1 MPRRDDLASILIIGS
16 GPIVIGQACEF
27 DYSGT
32 QACKVLRDEG
42 YRVVLVNSNPATIMT
57 DPEFAA
63 ATYVEPLDVASLT
76 RIIERERP
84 DALLPTLGG
93 QTALN
98 LAVALHDDGVLERR
112 GVELIGASVDAIRTA
127 ENRYRF
133 KEAMEEIGLSV
144 PRSGIASTLD
154 DAMDIADQVGYPAIV
169 RPSFILGG
177 GGTGLAHTAD
187 EMREIAARGLAAS
200 PVTEILIEQSVV
212 GWKEFELEVM
222 RDHADN
228 VVVICSIENF
238 DPMGVHTGDSITVAP
253 AQTLTDVEYQRM
265 RDAAFA
271 CIRRIGVDTG
281 GSNIQFAVDPADGR
295 MLIIEMNP
303 RVSRSSA
310 LASKAT
316 GFPIAKIAARLAI
329 GYRLDEVMNDITGE
343 TPASFEPTIDYVVT
357 KVPRWAF
364 EKLPGAKPALGSM
377 MQSVG
382 EAMAI
387 GRTFPESLQ
396 KAVRSLETGRL
407 GLNCDPAE
415 QPAGTSSDDE
425 LVRAAASPTPDR
437 VFMLEAALRGGT
449 SVERLADATGVD
461 PWFLD
466 GIRQIVEER
475 ARLQETG
482 LAGMARGDWR
492 RAKRLGFSDG
502 QLAYLWGVD
511 EARVRAVRRDAGVDV
526 TYKTVDTCAAEFAA
540 RTPYHYGTFEDEDEV
555 APLDAPAVVI
565 LGSGPNRIGQGV
577 EFDYCCVHAAFA
589 LSAAGYETVMVNCN
603 PETVSTDYDTSDRLF
618 FEPLTGEDVLA
629 VCARLADRGELAGV
643 IVSLGG
649 QTPLKLAH
657 VLQSAG
663 VPILGTSSA
672 SIDLAE
678 DREQFNSLCTRLG
691 IPQPEG
697 GTAATPEEARA
708 VAERIDYPVLVRPS
722 YVLGGRAMQIVYDAE
737 GLDAAMAELGGTG
750 SLGREGGL
758 SASRPALID
767 RFLEDAVEVD
777 VDALR
782 DTAGEVLIGG
792 VMEHIEEAGVHSGD
806 SACAIPPQ
814 TLTPPVI
821 ATLETYTRALANG
834 LDVRGLLNVQY
845 AVKGGEV
852 YVLEANPR
860 ASRTV
865 PFVSKATGVPLAK
878 IAARVML
885 GATLAELREEGE
897 SFAVSVPVTGGQS
910 SVVNGGHV
918 AVKEAVLPFERFPE
932 VDTILGPE
940 MRSTGEVMGLDR
952 SFGLAF
958 TKSQAA
964 AGNRLPERG
973 TVFLSLADRD
983 KPAGLVAARRLAE
996 LGFSLVATAGTAAAL
1011 QADGIG
1017 VDAIVGK
1024 LGETDASGMDAVE
1037 LISSGKIDLVI
1048 NTPRGR
1054 PARPGDGDHI
1064 RRAAT
1069 AHQVSCVTTIAA
1081 ALAAASGLREWTTH
1095 ESQVRSLQEYH
1106 RASQLRLEV

>member
-1 MPRRDDLASILIIGS
+1 MPKRDDLESILVIGS

-57 DPEFAA
+57 DPEFAD
-63 ATYVEPLDVASLT
+63 ATYVEPLDAASVT
-76 RIIERERP
+76 RIIEKERP

-98 LAVALHDDGVLERR
+98 LAVELDEAGVLERY
-112 GVELIGASVDAIRTA
+112 GVELIGAGIEAIHTA
-127 ENRYRF
+127 ENRQRF
-133 KEAMEEIGLSV
+133 KAAMEEIGLAV
-144 PRSGIASTLD
+144 PRSGFAYTLD
-154 DAMDIADQVGYPAIV
+154 EAMGVADQVGYPLIV

-177 GGTGLAHTAD
+177 GGTGIAHD
-187 EMREIAARGLAAS
+187 PDDMRRVAERGLAAS
-200 PVTEILIEQSVV
+200 PVSEILIEQSVI
-212 GWKEFELEVM
+212 GWKEYELEVM

-228 VVVICSIENF
+228 VVVICSIENV
-238 DPMGVHTGDSITVAP
+238 DAMGIHTGDSITVAP

-281 GSNIQFAVDPADGR
+281 GSNIQFAVDPTDGR

-316 GFPIAKIAARLAI
+316 GFPIAKIAARLAV
-329 GYRLDEVMNDITGE
+329 GHRLDEVMNDITGE
-343 TPASFEPTIDYVVT
+343 TPASFEPTIDYEVT

-364 EKLPGAKPALGSM
+364 EKLPGSTPVLGTM

-387 GRTFPESLQ
+387 GRVFPESLQ
-396 KAVRSLETGRL
+396 KALRSLETGRH
-407 GLNCDPAE
+407 GLNCDPGEAE
-415 QPAGTSSDDE
+415 WDALSDDD
-425 LVRAAASPTPDR
+425 LVSACAQATPDR
-437 VFMLEAALRGGT
+437 IFAVEAALRRG
-449 SVERLADATGVD
+449 VAPDRLAAATGID

-466 GIRQIVEER
+466 QI
-475 ARLQETG
+475 ARVGETRSELAG
-482 LAGMARGDWR
+482 LAPGEMTRATWR
-492 RAKRLGFSDG
+492 RAKRLGFSDA
-502 QLAYLWGVD
+502 QLAHLWGTP
-511 EARVRAVRRDAGVDV
+511 ESEVRSGRLGAGVGV
-526 TYKTVDTCAAEFAA
+526 TFKTVDTCAAEFEAH
-540 RTPYHYGTFEDEDEV
+540 TPYHYGTYEDEDEV
-555 APLDAPAVVI
+555 APLTRPAVVI

-589 LSAAGYETVMVNCN
+589 LSAAGFETVMVNCN

-618 FEPLTGEDVLA
+618 FEPLTAEDVLN
-629 VCARLADRGELAGV
+629 VCDALARQGELAGV
-643 IVSLGG
+643 VVALGG
-649 QTPLKLAH
+649 QTPLKLARI
-657 VLQSAG
+657 LEDAG
-663 VPILGTSSA
+663 ITVLGTSPA

-678 DREQFNSLCTRLG
+678 DRERFNDLCERLG
-691 IPQPEG
+691 IPQAPG
-697 GTAATPEEARA
+697 GIAGTPAQAQAIAAR
-708 VAERIDYPVLVRPS
+708 VGFPVLVRPS
-722 YVLGGRAMQIVYDAE
+722 YVLGGRAMQIVYDGAA
-737 GLDAAMAELGGTG
+737 LDVAMAELAVTG

-767 RFLEDAVEVD
+767 RFLEDAIEVD

-782 DTAGEVLIGG
+782 DHTGEVFIGG

-806 SACAIPPQ
+806 SACAIPP
-814 TLTPPVI
+814 
-821 ATLETYTRALANG
+821 ATLGPDVVGTIETHTRALADA
-834 LDVRGLLNVQY
+834 LDVRGLMNVQY

-852 YVLEANPR
+852 FVLEANPR

-878 IAARVML
+878 AAARVMV
-885 GATLAELREEGE
+885 GATLAELREEGVLPDTE
-897 SFAVSVPVTGGQS
+897 IAP
-910 SVVNGGHV
+910 GHV
-918 AVKEAVLPFERFPE
+918 AVKEAVLPFGRFPD

-940 MRSTGEVMGLDR
+940 MRSTGEVMGIDR

-958 TKSQAA
+958 AKSQAA
-964 AGNRLPERG
+964 AGNRLPDRG

-983 KPAGLVAARRLAE
+983 KPAGLQAARRLAE
-996 LGFSLVATAGTAAAL
+996 LGFSLVATAGTATAL
-1011 QADGIG
+1011 EQEGIP
-1017 VDAIVGK
+1017 VEAVVAK
-1024 LGETDASGMDAVE
+1024 MGELASGEGGAGMHAVD
-1037 LISSGKIDLVI
+1037 LISSGKVDLVV

-1054 PARPGDGDHI
+1054 GPRADGAYI

-1069 AHQVSCVTTIAA
+1069 AHGVACITTVAA
-1081 ALAAASGLREWTTH
+1081 ARAAAAGIAEWTTRVP
-1095 ESQVRSLQEYH
+1095 EVRSLQEYH
-1106 RASQLRLEV
+1106 RDGQLRLGV

>member
-1 MPRRDDLASILIIGS
+1 MPRRSDLESILIIGS

-42 YRVVLVNSNPATIMT
+42 YRVILVNSNPATIMT

-98 LAVALHDDGVLERR
+98 LAVLLHDDAVLEDA

-127 ENRYRF
+127 ENRYEF
-133 KEAMEEIGLSV
+133 KAAMEEIGLSV
-144 PRSGIASTLD
+144 PQSGIASTLG
-154 DAMDIADQVGYPAIV
+154 DAMDIAEQVGYPVIV

-177 GGTGLAHTAD
+177 GGTGIAHAPD

-228 VVVICSIENF
+228 AVVICSIENF

-281 GSNIQFAVDPADGR
+281 GSNIQFAVNADDGR

-316 GFPIAKIAARLAI
+316 GFPIAKIAARLAV

-364 EKLPGAKPALGSM
+364 EKLPGATPALGSM

-396 KAVRSLETGRL
+396 KAVRSLETGRS
-407 GLNCDPAE
+407 GVNGDPGE
-415 QPAGTSSDDE
+415 QALEKLSDDE
-425 LVRAAASPTPDR
+425 LVRAAATPTPDR
-437 VFMLEAALRGGT
+437 VFALEAALRRGT
-449 SVERLADATGVD
+449 SVERLSEATGVD

-466 GIRQIVEER
+466 GILQIAEER
-475 ARLQETG
+475 AHLTETG
-482 LAGMARGDWR
+482 LAGMSRADWR
-492 RAKRLGFSDG
+492 RAKRVGFSDA
-502 QLAYLWGVD
+502 QLAYLWRVD
-511 EARVRAVRRDAGVDV
+511 ETDVRTARLHAGVGV

-540 RTPYHYGTFEDEDEV
+540 NTPYHYGTFEDEDEV
-555 APLDAPAVVI
+555 APLTAPAVVI

-618 FEPLTGEDVLA
+618 FEPLTGEDVLG
-629 VCARLADRGELAGV
+629 VCARLAERGQLAGV

-649 QTPLKLAH
+649 QTPLKLAQT
-657 VLQSAG
+657 LGDAD
-663 VPILGTSSA
+663 VPILGTSPA

-678 DREQFNSLCTRLG
+678 DRERFNNLCVRLG
-691 IPQPEG
+691 MPQPAG
-697 GTAATPEEARA
+697 GTAATPEAARA
-708 VAERIDYPVLVRPS
+708 VAERIGYPVLVRPS
-722 YVLGGRAMQIVYDAE
+722 YVLGGRAMQIVYDAA
-737 GLDAAMAELGGTG
+737 GLDAAMAELAGTG

-767 RFLEDAVEVD
+767 RFLEDATEVD

-782 DTAGEVLIGG
+782 DGAGEVLIGG

-814 TLTPPVI
+814 TLAPDVV
-821 ATLETYTRALANG
+821 ATIETSTRALANA
-834 LDVRGLLNVQY
+834 LDVRGLLNVQF
-845 AVKGGEV
+845 AVKGGVV

-865 PFVSKATGVPLAK
+865 PFVSKATGVPMAK

-885 GATLAELREEGE
+885 GATLAELRAAGLH
-897 SFAVSVPVTGGQS
+897 VPAAQRRTS
-910 SVVNGGHV
+910 AANGGHI
-918 AVKEAVLPFERFPE
+918 AVKEAVLPFDRFPT

-940 MRSTGEVMGLDR
+940 MRSTGEVMGIDR

-964 AGNRLPERG
+964 AGNQLPERG

-983 KPAGLVAARRLAE
+983 KPSGLVAARRLVD
-996 LGFSLVATAGTAAAL
+996 LGFSVVATPGTAAAL
-1011 QADGIG
+1011 QADGIR

-1024 LGETDASGMDAVE
+1024 LGESDATGMDAVE
-1037 LISSGKIDLVI
+1037 LISSGKVQLVI

-1054 PARPGDGDHI
+1054 GPRADGDHI

-1069 AHQVSCVTTIAA
+1069 AHRVSCVTTIAA
-1081 ALAAASGLREWTTH
+1081 GLAAVSGLGEWSTT
-1095 ESQVRSLQEYH
+1095 EPQVRSLQEYH